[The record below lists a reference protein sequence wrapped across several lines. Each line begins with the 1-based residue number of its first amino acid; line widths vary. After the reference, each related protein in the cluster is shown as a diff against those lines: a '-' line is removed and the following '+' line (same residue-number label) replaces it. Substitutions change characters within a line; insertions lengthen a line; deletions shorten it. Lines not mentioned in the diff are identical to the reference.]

1 MHEKPSEEYTMGITL
16 NYENVAC
23 WLKEQ
28 KIRDLAE
35 FHGSQVWAKSCFST
49 FSNTGHL
56 LTVWGQ
62 TASFMGTKPVVPTRL
77 WNVKDGVPTKW
88 LVDDLPWSAR
98 CLPSKASTKIDLPCV
113 CMSGLRRRRQEAEE
127 AREEQSCGPEKS
139 KETNTES
146 WPTAWGVFVHV
157 CMCVN
162 LSMLLHFHQ
171 LLTLVR
177 TFLPFLTAWN
187 DCLRA
192 ETWL

>member
-113 CMSGLRRRRQEAEE
+113 CMCQGSDDGDRRLKRR
-127 AREEQSCGPEKS
+127 EKNRVAAQKS
-139 KETNTES
+139 RKRQTQR
-146 WPTAWGVFVHV
+146 AD
-157 CMCVN
+157 
-162 LSMLLHFHQ
+162 LLHE
-171 LLTLVR
+171 V
-177 TFLPFLTAWN
+177 
-187 DCLRA
+187 CLCMYVCVW
-192 ETWL
+192 TCPCSCTSTNYWP